1 MMPMGILRS
10 LAIIPL
16 AAVLATAQEEPT
28 FRTGVN
34 VVVAPTVVTDSD
46 GNIVHGLQPSD
57 FRLTDNDKLQQISV
71 STEYTPISLVIAIQA
86 NRSSE
91 GALDRIKKI
100 GPTLQSLVT
109 GEHGEIAIMAY
120 DHRVQLLQDFTS
132 DSDKLEAALGQLKAG
147 SSSAVMNDA
156 VVTAS
161 RMLSKRPPDR
171 RRILLL
177 IGETRDVASA
187 AKPKQAL
194 TDLQFANVLVYS
206 VNMSRFVNTLS
217 AKPEAPRPDPF
228 PPGARASAPH
238 SPNLPAYSSQVYG
251 NASNSA
257 NFIPMLVEIF
267 KATKS
272 IFVDNPIEVYTKWT
286 GGKEHAF
293 VTQRDLERAIS
304 AIGTELHSQYVITY
318 APSNRDEGGF
328 HDIEVSIL
336 KPPGLKVRTRPGY
349 WVAAQPNP

>member
-46 GNIVHGLQPSD
+46 GNIIHGLQPSD
-57 FRLTDNDKLQQISV
+57 FRLTDNEKIQQISV

-86 NRSSE
+86 NRTSE
-91 GALDRIKKI
+91 GALERIKKI
-100 GPTLQSLVT
+100 GQTLQSLVT
-109 GEHGEIAIMAY
+109 GEHGEIAILAY
-120 DHRVQLLQDFTS
+120 DHRVQVLQDFTS
-132 DSDKLEAALGQLKAG
+132 DSDKLEAALSQLKAG

-177 IGETRDVASA
+177 IGETRDIASA

-194 TDLQFANVLVYS
+194 TDLQFSNVLVYS
-206 VNMSRFVNTLS
+206 VNMSRFINTLT

-251 NASNSA
+251 NAANSA

-267 KATKS
+267 KATKA

-293 VTQRDLERAIS
+293 VTQRDLDRAIS

-328 HDIEVSIL
+328 HDIKVAIAGR
-336 KPPGLKVRTRPGY
+336 PDLKVRTRPGY

>member
-147 SSSAVMNDA
+147 S
-156 VVTAS
+156 
-161 RMLSKRPPDR
+161 
-171 RRILLL
+171 
-177 IGETRDVASA
+177 
-187 AKPKQAL
+187 
-194 TDLQFANVLVYS
+194 
-206 VNMSRFVNTLS
+206 
-217 AKPEAPRPDPF
+217 
-228 PPGARASAPH
+228 
-238 SPNLPAYSSQVYG
+238 
-251 NASNSA
+251 
-257 NFIPMLVEIF
+257 
-267 KATKS
+267 
-272 IFVDNPIEVYTKWT
+272 
-286 GGKEHAF
+286 
-293 VTQRDLERAIS
+293 
-304 AIGTELHSQYVITY
+304 
-318 APSNRDEGGF
+318 
-328 HDIEVSIL
+328 
-336 KPPGLKVRTRPGY
+336 
-349 WVAAQPNP
+349 

>member
-1 MMPMGILRS
+1 MPMGILRS
-10 LAIIPL
+10 LVIIPL

-34 VVVAPTVVTDSD
+34 VVVAPTVITDSD

-57 FRLTDNDKLQQISV
+57 FRLTDNDKLQKISV

-86 NRSSE
+86 NRTSE
-91 GALDRIKKI
+91 SALERIKRI
-100 GPTLQSLVT
+100 APALQSLVT
-109 GEHGEIAIMAY
+109 GDQGEIAVLAY
-120 DHRVQLLQDFTS
+120 DHRVQVLQDFTS
-132 DSDKLEAALGQLKAG
+132 DSDKLKTALGQLKAG

-206 VNMSRFVNTLS
+206 VNMNRFVSTLS

-267 KATKS
+267 KATKA

-293 VTQRDLERAIS
+293 VTQRDLESAIS

-328 HDIEVSIL
+328 HDIKVSVL
-336 KPPGLKVRTRPGY
+336 NPPGLKVRTRPGY
-349 WVAAQPNP
+349 WVAAQPTP